1 VIKEERPQYVEL
13 TFQLAKD
20 SGRLS
25 FAIDS
30 PASVQNAK
38 SIIYDLL
45 YRIEHGMKPILITEG
60 VEYGNEPF

>member
-1 VIKEERPQYVEL
+1 MEEERPQYIEL

-20 SGRLS
+20 NGRLS

-38 SIIYDLL
+38 SILYDLL
-45 YRIEHGMKPILITEG
+45 CRIERNIQPTLITEV